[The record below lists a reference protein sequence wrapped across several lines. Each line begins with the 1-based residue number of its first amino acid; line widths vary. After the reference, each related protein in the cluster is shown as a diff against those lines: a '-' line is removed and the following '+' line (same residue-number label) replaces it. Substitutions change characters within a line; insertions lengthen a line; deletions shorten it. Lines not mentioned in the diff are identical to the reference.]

1 MRTLIATAL
10 LLATATI
17 TFGQASSTTAPKRS
31 FAGTFVLAGASG
43 DLRFDAHSRNQPV
56 LQILQTAG
64 DLQITRTTDGG
75 REKMIL
81 PFDGREVSYTTTRG
95 VTAKATL
102 KVKGADLEVQ
112 KDIPQ
117 EEIKVHIHSVEHWK
131 LTRDSKTLKIC
142 GYADSL
148 GGIVE
153 FRISGCQVFKRQ

>member
-1 MRTLIATAL
+1 
-10 LLATATI
+10 
-17 TFGQASSTTAPKRS
+17 
-31 FAGTFVLAGASG
+31 
-43 DLRFDAHSRNQPV
+43 
-56 LQILQTAG
+56 
-64 DLQITRTTDGG
+64 
-75 REKMIL
+75 MIL

-117 EEIKVHIHSVEHWK
+117 KEIRGAPKVHIHSVEHWK
-131 LTRDSKTLKIC
+131 LTRDSRTLKIC